1 MRKQVFQKLLPPEL
15 IKEIVGF
22 FGIYALEKRKSFQNI
37 DLEKLGTLQ
46 KMKAKLPELRQYYY
60 PCKAKLFLN
69 EENLTLRRAITIL
82 RQIISIKGLTLE
94 VREKF
99 VKKAKILIYT
109 VVSEDREKKIS
120 ISTVTSEIESI
131 SIFTTESDVADSD
144 IKPNKSELKSESK
157 SESNSKPTPK
167 TKSKTKSKTLLKKAG
182 QNTETLLKKAG
193 Q

>member
-22 FGIYALEKRKSFQNI
+22 FGIYALEKGKSFQNI

-46 KMKAKLPELRQYYY
+46 KIKAKLPKLREYYY

-99 VKKAKILIYT
+99 VKKKKILIYT
-109 VVSEDREKKIS
+109 VISEDREKKIS
-120 ISTVTSEIESI
+120 ISTITSEIESI
-131 SIFTTESDVADSD
+131 SVFTEIDNKEDINDKGKAKDEYENVFNLNTEH
-144 IKPNKSELKSESK
+144 KPKLKSKK
-157 SESNSKPTPK
+157 SNKKKKLLDFRESNDSST
-167 TKSKTKSKTLLKKAG
+167 
-182 QNTETLLKKAG
+182 
-193 Q
+193 